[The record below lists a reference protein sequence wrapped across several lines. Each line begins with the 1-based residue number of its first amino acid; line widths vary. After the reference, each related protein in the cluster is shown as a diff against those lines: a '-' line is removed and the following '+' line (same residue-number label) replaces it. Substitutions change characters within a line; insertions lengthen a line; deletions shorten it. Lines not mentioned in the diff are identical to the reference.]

1 MRLVRSKIFVRPFS
15 FSSVD
20 GRLNCCHRDMNSCS
34 GEFYLDEDSE
44 FEISGTPSGIIFPRW
59 MKIAHCIDKRM
70 SLILATGEEL
80 RIMDINDVQ
89 KDTKFYLRYGS
100 VKSDISADRLV
111 LEILFLEKKE
121 RCESAEVI
129 ATFPLEGGSRSPYWR
144 EAELDI
150 SYLRGRRGHLLV
162 RCCSQSKKEPYG
174 DRVAIADLCVA
185 REDRLPLMRARSF
198 RKLRFRNEIDRFN
211 CIYRH
216 SMYSQKQDHQA
227 EIAKGQARPIRT
239 FPEHLGPDPV
249 HSMNHIDELEPI
261 PSESPYDY
269 GTRLLSANIPQK
281 APDFIERLKIKAG
294 DESPVKILSL
304 CCGAARIEA
313 DFASRFGPNVKW
325 WLLDLNPDLLGIA
338 SKQFAPTLQLNLIV
352 ADANALTYSGEKWDI
367 IICISALHH
376 IVELERLIKFCH
388 ESLNENGEF
397 WSIGEYVGRN
407 GNQLWPDARN
417 EADRVFK
424 ILPEKYRRNYWTGQ
438 VDPVIPENDYSV
450 GCFEGIRSEDIEP
463 ILERWFIPLDVY
475 RRNCFLW
482 RLLNMA
488 YSDNY
493 DIKSREDR
501 QWIVRLVEAE
511 LNHFRDGGHG
521 TELFGVYR
529 PRSIR

>member
-1 MRLVRSKIFVRPFS
+1 
-15 FSSVD
+15 
-20 GRLNCCHRDMNSCS
+20 LNCCHRDMNSCS

-352 ADANALTYSGEKWDI
+352 ADANALIYSGEKWDI